1 MPIERLGYAC
11 INETLKKDGITT
23 NRSMIKRT
31 FLAKGI
37 EYASELSL
45 LNARSILP
53 ILQWNEQH
61 GIKFFRLSS
70 DMFPWAS
77 EFDCE
82 DMPDW
87 LAISDALAEAGSF
100 ARANGHRLTMH
111 PGPFNCLASKTEKV
125 ILNSIKDLTNHGII
139 MDALGQP
146 RTPEAKINIHV
157 GGAYGEHDRAMERFC
172 KNFERLPES
181 VRTRLTVENDDR
193 PNMFNV
199 TMLHRGIHDRIGIPI
214 VFDSLHFQC
223 GPEDIPKQEALN
235 LALSTWPD
243 GVTPVCH
250 HSSSKKLH
258 EDASVKS
265 STAHAGYLYD
275 PFETDK
281 PIDLM
286 LECKAKELAL
296 LKYREDYLLT

>member
-1 MPIERLGYAC
+1 MPINRLGYAC
-11 INETLKKDGITT
+11 INETLKKDGIST

-45 LNARSILP
+45 SNARSILP

-82 DMPDW
+82 SMPDW
-87 LAISDALAEAGSF
+87 LAISDALAEAGNF

-139 MDALGQP
+139 MDVLGQP

-157 GGAYGEHDRAMERFC
+157 GGAYGEHDKAMERFC

-193 PNMFNV
+193 PNMYNV
-199 TMLHRGIHDRIGIPI
+199 TMLHLGIHERIGIPI

-243 GVTPVCH
+243 GITPVCH

-258 EDASVKS
+258 EDASINS
-265 STAHAGYLYD
+265 NTAHSKYIYD
-275 PFETDK
+275 AFEVDTEVDV
-281 PIDLM
+281 M
-286 LECKAKELAL
+286 LEAKAKEAAL
-296 LKYREDYLLT
+296 FRFRNQFLC

>member
-1 MPIERLGYAC
+1 MPINRLGYAC
-11 INETLKKDGITT
+11 INETLKKDGIST

-45 LNARSILP
+45 SNARSILP

-157 GGAYGEHDRAMERFC
+157 GGAYGEHDKAMERFC

-193 PNMFNV
+193 PNMYNV
-199 TMLHRGIHDRIGIPI
+199 TMLHRGIHERIGIPI

-243 GVTPVCH
+243 GITPVCH

-258 EDASVKS
+258 EDASINS
-265 STAHAGYLYD
+265 NAAHSKYIYD
-275 PFETDK
+275 AFEVDTEV
-281 PIDLM
+281 DLM
-286 LECKAKELAL
+286 LEVKAKEAAL
-296 LKYREDYLLT
+296 FRFRNQFLC